1 MNDGLRLSV
10 VERQLLWN
18 QLEILKALQPNQAAD
33 YTRQQTILASG
44 YSGRYSEVV
53 HLVETG
59 DGMPEADQRLVID
72 VLDLYRALHR
82 YREGGGNVRF
92 RFDTF
97 QGFDGNNEADLCGY
111 AQFLVLDEGKWEE
124 LSINVFN
131 SHMPTRAIYGR
142 MLDAWLREHGVG
154 SHILVDADVQ
164 AIASAV
170 PHPDHR

>member
-1 MNDGLRLSV
+1 MTRDMQLNL

-18 QLEILKALQPNQAAD
+18 QLEILKALYPDLAKEYA
-33 YTRQQTILASG
+33 RQQTILANG

-53 HLVETG
+53 QLVETG
-59 DGMPEADQRLVID
+59 NGMPEADQRLVLN

-97 QGFDGNNEADLCGY
+97 QGFDGNNEGGLCGY
-111 AQFLVLDEGKWEE
+111 AQFLVTDEGKWEE
-124 LSINVFN
+124 LSITAFN

-142 MLDAWLREHGVG
+142 MLDAWRREHGVG